1 MRRKTALVLS
11 GMVTVFAMVAVIGL
25 FGLSARQARIVQAA
39 AVTRGESAVDVSQ
52 TGQLSTDVTTL
63 QAEVV
68 AYQQQLQE
76 AYSALQ
82 QAYNEI
88 QVLSANNGSRGF
100 RDRGNSGQSQF
111 NDGGVGD
118 D

>member
-11 GMVTVFAMVAVIGL
+11 GIVTAFAMVAVVGL
-25 FGLSARQARIVQAA
+25 FGLSARQAKTAQASSVA
-39 AVTRGESAVDVSQ
+39 QGGSSVDVSQ
-52 TGQLSTDVTTL
+52 TGQLSTDVIAL

-68 AYQQQLQE
+68 AYQRQLQE

-82 QAYNEI
+82 QAYDEI

-100 RDRGNSGQSQF
+100 RNGEGSGQFQF
-111 NDGGVGD
+111 NNGGVGD